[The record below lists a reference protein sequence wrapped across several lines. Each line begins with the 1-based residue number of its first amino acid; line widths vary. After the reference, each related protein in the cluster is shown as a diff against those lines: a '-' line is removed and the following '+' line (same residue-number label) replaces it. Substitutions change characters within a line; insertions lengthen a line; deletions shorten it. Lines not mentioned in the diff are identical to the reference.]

1 MRVPCSTG
9 IQYVVSLSS
18 FFRCSGS
25 TVRNITFRDSYLYQT
40 FKGIYLKFRHHDN
53 PVWQGQH
60 GHVEDILFE
69 NITIE
74 EPIQWGV
81 WIGPAQQAD
90 T

>member
-1 MRVPCSTG
+1 M
-9 IQYVVSLSS
+9 YLYMLLSS
-18 FFRCSGS
+18 YSIIFQFSGS
-25 TVRNITFRDSYLYQT
+25 TVRNITFRDSYLYQS
-40 FKGIYLKFRHHDN
+40 FKGIYLKFRSHDN

-60 GHVEDILFE
+60 GHVENILFE